1 MHGPGRSAAGTAAAR
16 SLARQVKPYLAHKIT
31 PPENKVETSTK
42 ELMEMFSLM
51 YKMRRM
57 EIASDMAYKAKLIRG
72 FCHL

>member
-1 MHGPGRSAAGTAAAR
+1 MITCCFC
-16 SLARQVKPYLAHKIT
+16 LQVKPYLAHKIT
-31 PPENKVETSTK
+31 PPDSKVETSTQ
-42 ELMEMFSLM
+42 ELMNMFTLM